1 MPRHFTNEIW
11 LFFLVPDD
19 DTFLAL
25 GRATKT
31 CEQIDKACFATGS
44 LPAFATGQ
52 HDLNLLEQGR
62 LDDRWIEFQF
72 GSILDALTIES
83 LARLDITDYRSV
95 LEKLADRFGMPF
107 RLV

>member
-1 MPRHFTNEIW
+1 MPRHFTDKIW

-25 GRATKT
+25 GTATKT
-31 CEQIDKACFATGS
+31 GEQIDKACFATGS

-72 GSILDALTIES
+72 GSILDALTIHTLTGLHIPYDLTIFE
-83 LARLDITDYRSV
+83 
-95 LEKLADRFGMPF
+95 
-107 RLV
+107 